1 MSVDTATAFWTLAPG
16 HGELR
21 AEPLP
26 AAGEGEVRVRALF
39 GGISRGTEALVF
51 QGRVPE
57 SERQRMRAPFQVGD
71 FPWPVKYGYVSV
83 GVVEA
88 GPAALL
94 GREVFCLH
102 PHQDRYV
109 VPAAAVTPL
118 PAGLPAA
125 RAVLAANMETALNGC
140 WDAEPRLGD
149 RIAVIGAGV
158 VGALVAWLCATIP
171 GTRVRLV
178 DVSPGRAELARALG
192 VDFRLAGEAPGDND
206 LVIHASGNPEG
217 LRQALALAGDEA
229 RVVEMSWYG
238 DREASLP
245 LGEAFHSRRLKLI
258 GSQVGRL
265 PAERTPRWDHARR
278 LALAL
283 ELLRHPRLDALI
295 SGESDFSELPALM
308 PRLAAGAGEVLC
320 HRLRYASP
328 DRFDA
333 DGSESDRLEP

>member
-1 MSVDTATAFWTLAPG
+1 MTVDTATAFWTLAPG

-21 AEPLP
+21 EEPLP
-26 AAGEGEVRVRALF
+26 ALGEGEVRVRALY
-39 GGISRGTEALVF
+39 GAVSRGTEALVF

-57 SERQRMRAPFQVGD
+57 SEWQRMRAPFQAGD

-88 GPAALL
+88 GPESLL

-102 PHQDRYV
+102 PHQDRYL

-125 RAVLAANMETALNGC
+125 RAVLAANLETALNGC
-140 WDAEPRLGD
+140 WDAAPRLGD

-158 VGALVAWLCATIP
+158 VGALVAWLCAAIP
-171 GTRVRLV
+171 GTRVCLV
-178 DVSPGRAELARALG
+178 DVSPERSELARALG
-192 VDFRLAGEAPGDND
+192 LDFRLPDRAPADND

-217 LRQALALAGDEA
+217 LCRALALAGDEA

-238 DREASLP
+238 DREATLP
-245 LGEAFHSRRLKLI
+245 LGEAFHSRRLRLI
-258 GSQVGRL
+258 SSQVGRL
-265 PAERTPRWDHARR
+265 PAERMPRWDHRRR
-278 LALAL
+278 LSLAL
-283 ELLRHPRLDALI
+283 ELLRDPCLDALI
-295 SGESDFSELPALM
+295 SGESDFSELPTLM

-320 HRLRYASP
+320 HRLRYSTP
-328 DRFDA
+328 D
-333 DGSESDRLEP
+333 

>member
-16 HGELR
+16 HGELCE
-21 AEPLP
+21 EPLSAP
-26 AAGEGEVRVRALF
+26 GKGEVRVRALF
-39 GGISRGTEALVF
+39 GAVSRGTEALVF

-57 SERQRMRAPFQVGD
+57 SEWQRMRAPFQAGD

-88 GPAALL
+88 GPETLL

-109 VPAAAVTPL
+109 VPVAAVTPL

-125 RAVLAANMETALNGC
+125 RAVLAANMETAINGC

-158 VGALVAWLCATIP
+158 VGALVAWLCAAIP

-192 VDFRLAGEAPGDND
+192 VEFRLAGQAPADND

-229 RVVEMSWYG
+229 RVVDMSWYG
-238 DREASLP
+238 DREVSLP
-245 LGEAFHSRRLKLI
+245 LGEAFHSRRLRLV

-265 PAERTPRWDHARR
+265 PVERTPRWDHRRR

-283 ELLRHPRLDALI
+283 DLLRDPRLDALI
-295 SGESDFSELPALM
+295 SGESDFLELPVLM
-308 PRLAAGAGEVLC
+308 PRLAAAAGEVLC

-328 DRFDA
+328 D
-333 DGSESDRLEP
+333 

>member
-1 MSVDTATAFWTLAPG
+1 MADDIATAFWTLAPG
-16 HGELR
+16 QGELR
-21 AEPLP
+21 QEPLP
-26 AAGEGEVRVRALF
+26 APRQGEVRVRALY
-39 GGISRGTEALVF
+39 GAVSRGTEALVF

-57 SERQRMRAPFQVGD
+57 SEWRRMRAPFQAGD

-83 GVVEA
+83 GLVEA
-88 GPAALL
+88 GPETLE
-94 GREVFCLH
+94 GREVFCLY

-125 RAVLAANMETALNGC
+125 RAVLAANLETAINGC
-140 WDAEPRLGD
+140 WDAEPRVGD

-158 VGALVAWLCATIP
+158 VGALVAWLCAAIP

-192 VDFRLAGEAPGDND
+192 VEFALAGEAPGDND
-206 LVIHASGNPEG
+206 VVIHASGNPAG
-217 LRQALALAGDEA
+217 LRQALSLAGDEA

-245 LGEAFHSRRLKLI
+245 LGEAFHSRRLRLI

-265 PAERTPRWDHARR
+265 PAERTPRWDHRRR

-283 ELLRHPRLDALI
+283 ELLCDPRLDALI
-295 SGESDFSELPALM
+295 SGESDFHELPTLM

-320 HRLRYASP
+320 HRLRYP
-328 DRFDA
+328 
-333 DGSESDRLEP
+333 EPA

>member
-1 MSVDTATAFWTLAPG
+1 MADHTATAFWTLAPD

-21 AEPLP
+21 QEPLP
-26 AAGEGEVRVRALF
+26 IPGEGQVRVRARY
-39 GGISRGTEALVF
+39 GAVSRGTEALVF

-57 SERQRMRAPFQVGD
+57 SEWRRMRAPFQAGD

-88 GPAALL
+88 GPEALV
-94 GREVFCLH
+94 GCEVFCLH

-125 RAVLAANMETALNGC
+125 RAVLAANLETAINGC
-140 WDAEPRLGD
+140 WDAEPRVGD

-158 VGALVAWLCATIP
+158 VGALVAWLCAAIP

-178 DVSPGRAELARALG
+178 DVAPGRAELARALG
-192 VDFRLAGEAPGDND
+192 VGFCLADEAPGDND
-206 LVIHASGNPEG
+206 LVVHASGNPAG
-217 LRQALALAGDEA
+217 LRQALSLAGDEA

-238 DREASLP
+238 DREVSLP
-245 LGEAFHSRRLKLI
+245 LGEAFHSRRLRLV

-265 PAERTPRWDHARR
+265 PAERTPRWDHRRR

-283 ELLRHPRLDALI
+283 ELLSDPRLDALI
-295 SGESDFSELPALM
+295 SGESAFHELPALM
-308 PRLAAGAGEVLC
+308 PRLAAGSGQVLC
-320 HRLRYASP
+320 HRLRYP
-328 DRFDA
+328 DPA
-333 DGSESDRLEP
+333 